1 MSRIAESGPYV
12 GYPMIGGIRVPGPY
26 MCTFRLYRGGGN
38 NVWVATAI
46 GSNSTAWNLIKQ
58 RFARYIKLY
67 LSNDGVFDSAG
78 TVRQEERWTKV
89 KQRITQMLS

>member
-1 MSRIAESGPYV
+1 MSRIAELGPYV
-12 GYPMIGGIRVPGPY
+12 GYPMIRGIRVPGAY
-26 MCTFRLYRGGGN
+26 MCCTFRLYKGGGN

-67 LSNDGVFDSAG
+67 WILQEQFDKKRGGLKS
-78 TVRQEERWTKV
+78 RK
-89 KQRITQMLS
+89 